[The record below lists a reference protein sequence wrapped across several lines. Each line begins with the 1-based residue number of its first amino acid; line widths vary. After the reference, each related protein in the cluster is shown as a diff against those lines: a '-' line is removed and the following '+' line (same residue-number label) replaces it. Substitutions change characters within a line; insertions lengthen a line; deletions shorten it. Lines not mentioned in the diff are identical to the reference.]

1 MSKTN
6 DVSAFTKSTNT
17 QGTNLSGAK
26 TPGFKKRENIFV
38 NSFVG
43 SSKGGVSYLKS
54 TTRQNISEQGA
65 ISTSSSDSHLAIEGA
80 GMMLVSR
87 TATSE
92 AVYTRSGDFNKDRN
106 GYWKNG
112 GGYLLRAWKLDS
124 DGKLPSNSTLLS
136 SLEVVNFANI
146 KGTPKAT
153 SVVSLAM
160 NLDGRE
166 ETEAIRGAGFT
177 AKLNTSGLNVNTK
190 PDAIIMPENLPK
202 SGGIK
207 LGDQFTF
214 NSTPPDEPKNVVYGG
229 VAVSNLASNTLKIF
243 GAGSSVEPFL
253 EAGQGA
259 ADPNRIVA
267 GSILDINGQYFYF
280 KQANPRPENKEF
292 NSFTSLAAALNKT
305 GDFVA
310 NLDNKGRLYIAP
322 KNPNEALT
330 FQGLNGGENIPTT
343 LGLFNVAA
351 KPLNQNY
358 NRFYSL
364 DTLKKAVN
372 RETDASLKATIENGS
387 IKITSKLATSN
398 FTLDGTSM
406 GVRNFTTVTVGGDDV
421 AGLNRA
427 RTVIHSPAH
436 GLTTGDLVRI
446 KGVGGNTGDGIYAVG
461 KVLGNNDQFEIFP
474 FLGGAALNGV
484 AALPANTTA
493 ADGRTWQRVPG
504 QKFADVTIQPAG
516 ANAANGGP
524 VTITSNGH
532 DLVNNDIIY
541 ISGFGNKHVTN
552 QDVQVPD
559 GYYSITAANANSFT
573 IVPAATANHPGG
585 GGFPALPAAGFTYQK
600 VGNGVAVAAGNAS
613 TALGAANAA
622 KLNSNVM
629 VTTLGANGLGPA
641 SNRVKLFTTDST
653 YSVGDYISFNDLPV
667 GPPAFSVD
675 SIAVQNNTRYKIVDT
690 SAANTLPSFVTF
702 EVEGGIATNGD
713 EGATSRLD
721 IKSYVAADV
730 GSDFQVNNISQTLKY
745 LGVERP
751 RDQENDLDLQQTY
764 TAVYNPDDPKKNLKA
779 LLDNST
785 STDNN
790 TFITEADVYDSLGD
804 MFTLQFRFAK
814 LDQGKWAYSASL
826 KADAEGNFSD
836 PSYAANAGQIS
847 YGEIT
852 FDGNGKFM
860 GTSSNPTLNIN
871 RDNGSSQSDIIID
884 WENLLNDQTSAMI
897 TQYGNPNNPEPYQ
910 QNGRSSG
917 NLLDNGLSVND
928 EGFIIGTFDNGDVLR
943 LYQIPLATFANV
955 DGLLASDN
963 GTYRITG
970 DSGKAYLKA
979 AGKGGAGQ
987 IIGRALEDSNVNTT
1001 DQLLEVQETSND
1013 IRAAARVASVELN
1026 NVSTILNELKN

>member
-190 PDAIIMPENLPK
+190 PAAIIMPENLPK

-292 NSFTSLAAALNKT
+292 NSFTSLAEALNKT

-330 FQGLNGGENIPTT
+330 FRGLNGGENIPTT

-351 KPLNQNY
+351 KPLNGNY

-398 FTLDGTSM
+398 FTLSGTSM
-406 GVRNFTTVTVGGDDV
+406 GVRNFTTVTVGGD
-421 AGLNRA
+421 NEFSRA
-427 RTVIHSPAH
+427 RTLIHSPAH

-446 KGVGGNTGDGIYAVG
+446 TGLAGGQTPEGIYAVG
-461 KVLGNNDQFEIFP
+461 QVLGGDQFEIFAMSNA
-474 FLGGAALNGV
+474 GVNTAAGAGLANG
-484 AALPANTTA
+484 LPALA
-493 ADGRTWQRVPG
+493 AAPPISNVNGTWQRIPG
-504 QKFADVTIQPAG
+504 QKFRPVDVAAVNVTIAG
-516 ANAANGGP
+516 AGIR
-524 VTITSNGH
+524 ITALH
-532 DLVNNDIIY
+532 TLAVDDVIY
-541 ISGFGNKHVTN
+541 IKGFGKAQVAGGN
-552 QDVQVPD
+552 DVSVPD
-559 GYYSITAANANSFT
+559 GYYTVRN
-573 IVPAATANHPGG
+573 VGG
-585 GGFPALPAAGFTYQK
+585 GSFDIVASTDVGHAGAQALTDFTYRK
-600 VGNGVAVAAGNAS
+600 VGSTVGGTNFGAGGVP
-613 TALGAANAA
+613 TF
-622 KLNSNVM
+622 NSNVM
-629 VTTLGANGLGPA
+629 VTTGGPN
-641 SNRVKLFTTDST
+641 SNKVKLFTTDST

-667 GPPAFSVD
+667 GPPAFNVD
-675 SIAVQNNTRYKIVDT
+675 NIAVQNNTRYKIVAT
-690 SAANTLPSFVTF
+690 SAADDLSSFVTF
-702 EVEGGIATNGD
+702 EVEGGDANNGD
-713 EGATSRLD
+713 GVAD
-721 IKSYVAADV
+721 MKSYVALGV

-826 KADAEGNFSD
+826 KADAEGNFFD

>member
-17 QGTNLSGAK
+17 QGTNLSGVK

-54 TTRQNISEQGA
+54 TTRQNISEQGGVS
-65 ISTSSSDSHLAIEGA
+65 ISSSDSHLAIEGT
-80 GMMLVSR
+80 GMMLVSKS
-87 TATSE
+87 ANDDNV
-92 AVYTRSGDFNKDRN
+92 VYTRSGDFNKDRN

-177 AKLNTSGLNVNTK
+177 AKLKTSGLNASTR
-190 PDAIIMPENLPK
+190 PDDIIIPENLDQ

-207 LGDQFTF
+207 LGDEFTF
-214 NSTPPDEPKNVVYGG
+214 NSTPPDQPKKLVYGG
-229 VAVSNLASNTLKIF
+229 VAVSNLASGANKIF
-243 GAGSSVEPFL
+243 GAGKSGDPFL
-253 EAGQGA
+253 QAGQA

-267 GSILDINGQYFYF
+267 GSILKINGQDFYF

-292 NSFTSLAAALNKT
+292 NSFATLKLALNAT

-310 NLDNKGRLYIAP
+310 NLDSAGRLYIAP
-322 KNPNEALT
+322 KNPNDALT
-330 FQGLNGGENIPTT
+330 FEGTSGGENIPAT
-343 LGLFNVAA
+343 LGLFNVAEKSA
-351 KPLNQNY
+351 NENY

-387 IKITSKLATSN
+387 IKITSKFATSN
-398 FTLDGTSM
+398 FTLNGTSM
-406 GVRNFTTVTVGGDDV
+406 GITKFTTVTVGGNDA

-446 KGVGGNTGDGIYAVG
+446 NGVGGNTGDGIYAVG
-461 KVLGNNDQFEIFP
+461 GVLGNNDQFEIFP
-474 FLGGAALNGV
+474 FLGGADLNGIAP
-484 AALPANTTA
+484 AAATTSPGLNA
-493 ADGRTWQRVPG
+493 SWQRVPG
-504 QKFADVTIQPAG
+504 QKFTAISLQAAALTN
-516 ANAANGGP
+516 ANAAGNIE
-524 VTITSNGH
+524 ITNIAHG
-532 DLVNNDIIY
+532 LQNNDIIY
-541 ISGFGNKHVTN
+541 ISGFGFKSNGGR
-552 QDVQVPD
+552 DLSVPD
-559 GYYSITAANANSFT
+559 GYYSVSNRADDTFQIT
-573 IVPAATANHPGG
+573 PALNPGG
-585 GGFPALPAAGFTYQK
+585 AGAAPALANFTYQK
-600 VGNGVAVAAGNAS
+600 VGNGVAAG
-613 TALGAANAA
+613 GAAAALAGAGAA

-629 VTTLGANGLGPA
+629 VTTGGAN

-653 YSVGDYISFNDLPV
+653 YSVGDYISFDQLPD
-667 GPPAFSVD
+667 AFAVD
-675 SIAVQNNTRYKIVDT
+675 GITVANNTRYKIVVTGDDPAT
-690 SAANTLPSFVTF
+690 GHFVTF
-702 EVEGGIATNGD
+702 EVDGEVATNGD
-713 EGATSRLD
+713 DVSD
-721 IKSYVAADV
+721 IKSYVAAGV
-730 GSDFQVNNISQTLKY
+730 GPLFQVNNISQTLKY

-764 TAVYNPDDPKKNLKA
+764 TAVYNPLDPKKNLKA

-826 KADAEGNFSD
+826 KADADGHFSD
-836 PSYAANAGQIS
+836 PVYAANAGQIS
-847 YGEIT
+847 SGEIS
-852 FDGNGKFM
+852 FDGNGKFVTAS
-860 GTSSNPTLNIN
+860 GSSELNIN
-871 RDNGSSQSDIIID
+871 RDNGSSQSNIIID

-979 AGKGGAGQ
+979 AGQGGAGQ
-987 IIGRALEDSNVNTT
+987 IIGRALEDSNVDTT
-1001 DQLLEVQETSND
+1001 DQLLEIQETSND

-1026 NVSTILNELKN
+1026 NVSTILSELKN